1 MALVSKVI
9 ATKNGSELVRFDHT
23 VSKTVAGRNLSSVIR
38 FHMFCGTG
46 EFQQG
51 EEFEEFSELLSVCK
65 IQERDYS
72 YVNDDGEEIK
82 ITINQLTLKV

>member
-9 ATKNGSELVRFDHT
+9 ATKNGSELVRFDHAI
-23 VSKTVAGRNLSSVIR
+23 SKVVAGRKLSSLIR
-38 FHMFCGTG
+38 FHMFCGAG
-46 EFQQG
+46 EFVEG